1 MSDAEKLREV
11 LLLALDEL
19 PDQREELRV
28 PRLVAMVEAAGFRIV
43 PEVATE
49 TMFLSVYA
57 SSGPWAPADIW
68 RIMLAAAPK
77 VTP

>member
-1 MSDAEKLREV
+1 
-11 LLLALDEL
+11 
-19 PDQREELRV
+19 
-28 PRLVAMVEAAGFRIV
+28 MVEAAGFRIV

>member
-1 MSDAEKLREV
+1 MSDAEKLREAV
-11 LLLALDEL
+11 VDALQDRYLAHRALD
-19 PDQREELRV
+19 
-28 PRLVAMVEAAGFRIV
+28 AIHAAGFRIV